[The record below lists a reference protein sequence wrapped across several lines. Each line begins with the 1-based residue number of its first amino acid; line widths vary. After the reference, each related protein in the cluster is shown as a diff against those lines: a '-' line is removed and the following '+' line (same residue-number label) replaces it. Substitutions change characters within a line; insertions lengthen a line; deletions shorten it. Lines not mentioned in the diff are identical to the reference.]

1 MKINDIC
8 ADIYREERER
18 ASCDCPEL
26 LDFEIVDVT
35 DSALS
40 YELLCALE
48 NYDFSECDTL
58 VGALREPRQ
67 LGICLKRKFYHIPA
81 IYVEE
86 YAIPKYIAL
95 YQSQRMFG
103 DEVAGV
109 KYYGEVKK
117 CTPMRR
123 SRIREIPKK
132 SNELYYK
139 FKIKSWERLDNTI
152 ESKELGFVRLFTSS
166 LLLKNVSDVSALT
179 ISDAY
184 EFKLYMLLKA
194 ASDAVSGDKIAAR
207 FSIDGFDIVFTKQ
220 VIYLCTNKSIAERYW
235 KSSFEQAPSKLLKKM
250 KKDIAALLDKQD
262 NSANKTVK

>member
-8 ADIYREERER
+8 ADIYREECER
-18 ASCDCPEL
+18 LLCDCPEL
-26 LDFEIVDVT
+26 LDTEITDVT
-35 DSALS
+35 DIALTT
-40 YELLCALE
+40 ELLCELDS
-48 NYDFSECDTL
+48 YDFSEHDTL

-81 IYVEE
+81 IYIEE
-86 YAIPKYIAL
+86 YPIPKYIAL

-103 DEVAGV
+103 DEVSGIR
-109 KYYGEVKK
+109 YYGEVKK

-139 FKIKSWERLDNTI
+139 FKVKSWERLDTLI

-179 ISDAY
+179 ILDAY
-184 EFKLYMLLKA
+184 EFKLYMLLRA

-220 VIYLCTNKSIAERYW
+220 VIYLCANQRIAERYW
-235 KSSFEQAPSKLLKKM
+235 KSSLEQAPSKLLKKI
-250 KKDIAALLDKQD
+250 KKDIFALLDKQEK
-262 NSANKTVK
+262 NESEQT